1 MYASCAAFE
10 DGAKGAAGICAVVL
24 YNRRCEDAK
33 SLSGLTGPDRYG
45 FSAHIYDN
53 GTIPEIKKSNR
64 RYCAAQSF
72 LYTDMGGNRG
82 LSAAYNAAVSDLAGD
97 GRLLLLDQDTTLPDD
112 FFAKLFLSI
121 RKYPDVPVHV
131 PVVRS
136 RTGLLSPASI
146 RGHRVGR
153 LTDIPSGVYT
163 DITAINSGMTV
174 AASAYVTAGAYSE
187 DYFLDYIDHDF
198 IRRYRKTG
206 GRIAVFDAVLTQDF
220 SDDEHKDRESD
231 LTRFAIYRKDFKRFC
246 SDTFGGR
253 VYFRAKI
260 IFRALKL
267 DCIYRGGGFLKVALQ
282 RDPPPE
288 RGQSDA

>member
-1 MYASCAAFE
+1 MHASCAAIE
-10 DGAKGAAGICAVVL
+10 DGAEGAAGICAVVL

-33 SLSGLTGPDRYG
+33 SLSALNGPDRSG
-45 FSAHIYDN
+45 FAVHIYDN
-53 GTIPEIKKSNR
+53 GTIPEIKESNR
-64 RYCAAQSF
+64 LYCAGQGF
-72 LYTDMGGNRG
+72 VYTDMKGNRG
-82 LSAAYNAAVSDLAGD
+82 LAAAYNSAVSDLAGD

-121 RKYPDVPVHV
+121 QKYPDVPVHV

-136 RTGLLSPASI
+136 RTGLLSPASL

-153 LTDIPSGVYT
+153 LKDITPGVYS

-174 AASAYVTAGAYSE
+174 AASACATAGAYSE

-231 LTRFAIYRKDFKRFC
+231 LTRFTIYRKDFKRFC

-267 DCIYRGGGFLKVALQ
+267 DRIYHGGGFLKTALQ
-282 RDPPPE
+282 RDPPQK
-288 RGQSDA
+288 RGQPDA